1 MAVRKCPNCGAV
13 MPAGSVAVYSYDLV
27 CASCQHPL
35 AISELS
41 RNLAAFAG
49 LAAGAIAGW
58 IVTLRYAGQPGAL
71 GWVWP
76 VFLGYLAACV
86 VAAVTLMFVADL
98 ELSDG
103 DPAPQSAAV
112 TLRTSLISKA
122 DLLIDS
128 YILRSRRDG

>member
-35 AISELS
+35 AVSEIS

-49 LAAGAIAGW
+49 LAAGAIAWW
-58 IVTLRYAGQPGAL
+58 IVTLRFAGQPAAL

-76 VFLGYLAACV
+76 VFLGYLAASV
-86 VAAVTLMFVADL
+86 VAAVTLMSVANL
-98 ELSDG
+98 EPCDG
-103 DPAPQSAAV
+103 DPAPPNAAV
-112 TLRTSLISKA
+112 TSHVHH
-122 DLLIDS
+122 
-128 YILRSRRDG
+128 

>member
-1 MAVRKCPNCGAV
+1 MAARQCPNCGAV

-27 CASCQHPL
+27 CANCQHPL

-49 LAAGAIAGW
+49 LAAGVIAWW
-58 IVTLRYAGQPGAL
+58 IVTLRFVAQHVAL

-76 VFLGYLAACV
+76 VILAYLAASV
-86 VAAVTLMFVADL
+86 VAAVTLMFVANL

-103 DPAPQSAAV
+103 DPAPQGV
-112 TLRTSLISKA
+112 TVTPHVPHH
-122 DLLIDS
+122 
-128 YILRSRRDG
+128 

>member
-1 MAVRKCPNCGAV
+1 MALRTCPNCGAV

-27 CASCQHPL
+27 CANCQHPL

-49 LAAGAIAGW
+49 LAAGVIAWW
-58 IVTLRYAGQPGAL
+58 IVTLRFAEQHVAL

-76 VFLGYLAACV
+76 VFLPYLAASV
-86 VAAVTLMFVADL
+86 VAAVTLMLVANL

-112 TLRTSLISKA
+112 TPHVHH
-122 DLLIDS
+122 
-128 YILRSRRDG
+128 

>member
-1 MAVRKCPNCGAV
+1 MAVRTCPNCGAV

-27 CASCQHPL
+27 CANCQHPL

-41 RNLAAFAG
+41 RDLAAFAG
-49 LAAGAIAGW
+49 LAGGAIAWW
-58 IVTLRYAGQPGAL
+58 IVTLRFAEQHRAL

-76 VFLGYLAACV
+76 VFLPYLAASV
-86 VAAVTLMFVADL
+86 VAAVTLMLVANL

-112 TLRTSLISKA
+112 TSHVHH
-122 DLLIDS
+122 
-128 YILRSRRDG
+128 

>member
-1 MAVRKCPNCGAV
+1 MAARKCPNCGAV

-49 LAAGAIAGW
+49 LAAGAIAWW
-58 IVTLRYAGQPGAL
+58 IVRLRFADQHVAL

-76 VFLGYLAACV
+76 VFLGYLAASV
-86 VAAVTLMFVADL
+86 VAAVTLMLVANL

-103 DPAPQSAAV
+103 DPTPQSATV
-112 TLRTSLISKA
+112 TPHVLHH
-122 DLLIDS
+122 
-128 YILRSRRDG
+128 